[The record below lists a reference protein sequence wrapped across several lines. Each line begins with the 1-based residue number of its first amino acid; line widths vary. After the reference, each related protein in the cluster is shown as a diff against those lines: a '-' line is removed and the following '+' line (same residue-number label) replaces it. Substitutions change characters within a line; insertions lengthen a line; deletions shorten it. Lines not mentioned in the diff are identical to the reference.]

1 MKTPSLHI
9 VTPDERTT
17 PVETVAQRIRRL
29 QAEARELAA
38 DHIAA
43 LAQMMGDLKAM
54 AEEIH
59 GGGEAY
65 PAGIRSVARD
75 VAQGCESHAMTLQ
88 SIIGRL
94 S

>member
-1 MKTPSLHI
+1 
-9 VTPDERTT
+9 
-17 PVETVAQRIRRL
+17 
-29 QAEARELAA
+29 
-38 DHIAA
+38 
-43 LAQMMGDLKAM
+43 M